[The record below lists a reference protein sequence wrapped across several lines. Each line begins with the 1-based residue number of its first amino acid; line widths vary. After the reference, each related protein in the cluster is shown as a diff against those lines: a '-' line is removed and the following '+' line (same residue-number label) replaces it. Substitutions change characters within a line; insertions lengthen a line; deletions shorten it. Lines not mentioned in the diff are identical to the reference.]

1 MATYYIKTNG
11 NDADTGLSPSN
22 AWQTIQKGVGAAG
35 ITGGDTLY
43 IAPGD
48 YRNTSSTTIMAGI
61 YSTTVTII
69 GDVTASQFSG
79 NNAGRVLITNRG
91 TSDFS
96 SSSFSGTLFSTGGKS
111 NITFQTLLFENAST
125 NATILNIADS
135 SNLTFDRCIFYGSSS
150 QQNTALAATGTSALY
165 TRNHLFT
172 RCIFYGNSNNYSE
185 GNHTSAVGVTYDYN
199 LTLDRCLNLGVSF
212 SGSLITASGRGFY
225 MVNCTNCFMSLSNTK
240 GFIVAKNCNYLWS
253 GPSGSIFL
261 LQQGSGSSAT
271 GNTVERCAYT
281 TTNTYTHTAINN
293 IALPGPIQSMSENR
307 LWGLSPNYE
316 RSGFGVSLNN
326 QGTLYGTVGIPTL
339 IGRAGY
345 STMGVPLT
353 DLYGNP
359 WDGNGNPHIGAFNDY
374 SLSSISRYIPTDRT
388 RTFLQIESGS
398 TSNSIEMYLGAIG
411 LTAASIGLSAYYNR
425 TRSNPVQ
432 ITLIDTSITSSWAS
446 GGFAEVDS
454 SLMPGIYR
462 VDVPN
467 EAFAVGANDVTILV
481 RGLSGSN
488 GAFVNC
494 QLMPTLTNASIAQTV
509 WTNTSRTITGG
520 IADTVTTITNRA
532 GFAITGGTITGG
544 IADTVTT
551 LTTRSGFAITGGIA
565 DTVTTLTTRTGFAIT
580 SNSDK
585 NGYTITAGIVTSVP
599 TTETS
604 YVGIATSVW
613 QFANRTITGGI
624 ANTVTTITNRSGFAV
639 TNISQIQSGLS
650 TLTIND
656 IGSAIG
662 NSLTYS
668 GIANSVWNYA
678 TRTLSSIGISA
689 FDVWNYYERTL
700 SSGSGISAYDVW
712 NHTDRTITGGTG
724 VSITQTF
731 PENFEFMLITNTGRI
746 YLSKPDIRRLTT

>member
-61 YSTTVTII
+61 YNTTVTII
-69 GDVTASQFSG
+69 GDVTASQFPG
-79 NNAGRVLITNRG
+79 NSAGRVLITNRG

-96 SSSFSGTLFSTGGKS
+96 SSAFAGTLFSTGGKS
-111 NITFQTLLFENAST
+111 NITFQTLLFENAAT
-125 NATILNIADS
+125 NQTICNIADS

-172 RCIFYGNSNNYSE
+172 RCIFYGSSNTYSDS
-185 GNHTSAVGVTYDYN
+185 NHTSAVGVTYDYN
-199 LTLDRCLNLGVSF
+199 LTLDRCLNFGVSF
-212 SGSLITASGRGFY
+212 AGSLITAAGQGFY
-225 MVNCTNCFMSLSNTK
+225 MVNCTNCSMSLSNTK
-240 GFIVAKNCNYLWS
+240 GFIVAKNCNFLWS
-253 GPSGSIFL
+253 VRSGSIFL

-307 LWGLSPNYE
+307 LWGLNPNYE
-316 RSGFGVSLNN
+316 RAGFGVSLNN
-326 QGTLYGTVGIPTL
+326 QGTLYGTVAIPTL
-339 IGRAGY
+339 VGRAGY

-359 WDGNGNPHIGAFNDY
+359 WDGDGNPHIGAYNDY

-398 TSNSIEMYLGAIG
+398 TSNSIEMYLGATG

-432 ITLIDTSITSSWAS
+432 ITLIDTTITSSWTS

-509 WTNTSRTITGG
+509 WTNTERT
-520 IADTVTTITNRA
+520 
-532 GFAITGGTITGG
+532 
-544 IADTVTT
+544 
-551 LTTRSGFAITGGIA
+551 ITGGIA

-580 SNSDK
+580 SNQDK
-585 NGYTITAGIVTSVP
+585 NGYTITAGIVTSIP

-624 ANTVTTITNRSGFAV
+624 ADTVTTLTTRSGFAV
-639 TNISQIQSGLS
+639 TNISQIQAGLS
-650 TLTIND
+650 TLTNND

-662 NSLTYS
+662 NSLTYT
-668 GIANSVWNYA
+668 GIATSVWNYA
-678 TRTLSSIGISA
+678 T
-689 FDVWNYYERTL
+689 RTL

-712 NHTDRTITGGTG
+712 NFAERTITGGSG
-724 VSITQTF
+724 VSINQTF
-731 PENFEFMLITNTGRI
+731 PENFEFMLITKSGRV
-746 YLSKPDIRRLTT
+746 YLSKPDIQRLTS

>member
-22 AWQTIQKGVGAAG
+22 AWQTIQKGVGATG

-61 YSTTVTII
+61 YNTTVTII
-69 GDVTASQFSG
+69 GDVTASQFPG

-96 SSSFSGTLFSTGGKS
+96 SSFFAGTLFSTGGKS
-111 NITFQTLLFENAST
+111 NITFQTLLFENGST
-125 NATILNIADS
+125 NNTILNIADS

-150 QQNTALAATGTSALY
+150 QQNTSLSATGTSALY

-172 RCIFYGNSNNYSE
+172 RCIFYGNSNNYADA
-185 GNHTSAVGVTYDYN
+185 NHTSAVGATYDYN

-212 SGSLITASGRGFY
+212 SGSLITAAGRGFY
-225 MVNCTNCFMSLSNTK
+225 MVNCTNCSMSLSNTK
-240 GFIVAKNCNYLWS
+240 GSIVAKNCNYLYS
-253 GPSGSIFL
+253 GPSGGIFL

-307 LWGLSPNYE
+307 LWGLNPNYE

-326 QGTLYGTVGIPTL
+326 QGTFYGTVGIPTL

-345 STMGVPLT
+345 TTMGVPLT

-359 WDGNGNPHIGAFNDY
+359 WDGDGNPHIGAYNDY

-398 TSNSIEMYLGAIG
+398 TSNSIEMYLGATG

-432 ITLIDTSITSSWAS
+432 ITLVDTTITSSWIS
-446 GGFAEVDS
+446 GGFAEVNS
-454 SLMPGIYR
+454 ALMPGVYR

-467 EAFAVGANDVTILV
+467 EAFAFGANDVTILI

-494 QLMPTLTNASIAQTV
+494 QLIPILTNASIAQTV
-509 WTNTSRTITGG
+509 WTNTER
-520 IADTVTTITNRA
+520 
-532 GFAITGGTITGG
+532 TITGG

-551 LTTRSGFAITGGIA
+551 LTNRS
-565 DTVTTLTTRTGFAIT
+565 GFAIT

-624 ANTVTTITNRSGFAV
+624 ADTVTTLTTRSGFAIS
-639 TNISQIQSGLS
+639 NISQIQSGLS

-656 IGSAIG
+656 VGSAIG
-662 NSLTYS
+662 NSLTYT
-668 GIANSVWNYA
+668 GIATSVWNYVS
-678 TRTLSSIGISA
+678 RTS
-689 FDVWNYYERTL
+689 T
-700 SSGSGISAYDVW
+700 SGSGISAYDIW
-712 NHTDRTITGGTG
+712 NFTDRTITGGTG
-724 VSITQTF
+724 VSINQTF
-731 PENFEFMLITNTGRI
+731 PENFEFMLITKTGRV
-746 YLSKPDIRRLTT
+746 YLSKPDIQRLIS